1 MNTHV
6 FRNTFAPFVTTLA
19 ITLFLSTKACSQGA
33 ILTNHSDTVVPPA
46 PGVFEKTLREFVKM
60 AAEDQSLCSLLS
72 KHAVTLE
79 YTVSDC
85 GLQCFVGFNGKSVES
100 GFGKPA
106 HPPELVFQSTA
117 QTLDRVLRNQDG
129 QSDMRVS
136 IHLSLVRKISLK
148 LDLKQIRSA
157 LARVYTT
164 ASDKVTNGRI
174 MIAQTD
180 GQ

>member
-1 MNTHV
+1 
-6 FRNTFAPFVTTLA
+6 
-19 ITLFLSTKACSQGA
+19 
-33 ILTNHSDTVVPPA
+33 
-46 PGVFEKTLREFVKM
+46 
-60 AAEDQSLCSLLS
+60 
-72 KHAVTLE
+72 
-79 YTVSDC
+79 
-85 GLQCFVGFNGKSVES
+85 VES

-129 QSDMRVS
+129 QSDMQVS